1 MQTVMPS
8 SAKNQYPHPR
18 RRIMFQGLFGNSTE
32 INAKELQKDL
42 DATMVEGE
50 TVVKAFKIVRDLFVF
65 TDKRLLLIDKQG
77 LTGKKA
83 EYHSIPYKSI
93 SRFSVETAGTFDM
106 DAEMKIYI
114 SGNPTPIRRE
124 FKRGTDIV
132 GVQKVLAGFIL
143 K

>member
-1 MQTVMPS
+1 
-8 SAKNQYPHPR
+8 
-18 RRIMFQGLFGNSTE
+18 MFQGLFGNASE

-42 DATMVEGE
+42 EVTITEGE
-50 TVVKAFKIVRDLFVF
+50 TVVKAFRIIRDLFIF

-93 SRFSVETAGTFDM
+93 SHFSVETAGTFDM

-114 SGNPTPIRRE
+114 SGNPNPIQRE

-132 GVQKVLAGFIL
+132 GVQKVLAQFVL

>member
-1 MQTVMPS
+1 ML
-8 SAKNQYPHPR
+8 
-18 RRIMFQGLFGNSTE
+18 QGLFGNASE

-42 DATMVEGE
+42 EVTITEGE
-50 TVVKAFKIVRDLFVF
+50 TVVKAFRVIRDLFIF

-93 SRFSVETAGTFDM
+93 SHFSVETAGTFDM

-114 SGNPTPIRRE
+114 SGNPTPIQRE

-132 GVQKVLAGFIL
+132 GVQKVFAQFVL

>member
-1 MQTVMPS
+1 ML
-8 SAKNQYPHPR
+8 
-18 RRIMFQGLFGNSTE
+18 QGLFGNATE
-32 INAKELQKDL
+32 INVKELQKDL
-42 DATMVEGE
+42 EATIVEGE
-50 TVVKAFKIVRDLFVF
+50 TMVKAFKILRDLFIF
-65 TDKRLLLIDKQG
+65 TDRRLLLIDKQG
-77 LTGKKA
+77 LTGKKV

-93 SRFSVETAGTFDM
+93 SHFSVETAGTFDM

-114 SGNPTPIRRE
+114 SGNPTPIQRE

>member
-1 MQTVMPS
+1 M
-8 SAKNQYPHPR
+8 
-18 RRIMFQGLFGNSTE
+18 IILQGLFGNATE
-32 INAKELQKDL
+32 INVKELQKDL
-42 DATMVEGE
+42 EATIVEGE
-50 TVVKAFKIVRDLFVF
+50 TMVKAFKILRDLFIF
-65 TDKRLLLIDKQG
+65 TDRRLLLIDKQG
-77 LTGKKA
+77 LTGKKV

-93 SRFSVETAGTFDM
+93 SHFSVETAGTFDM

-114 SGNPTPIRRE
+114 SGNPTPIQRE

>member
-1 MQTVMPS
+1 ML
-8 SAKNQYPHPR
+8 
-18 RRIMFQGLFGNSTE
+18 QGLFGNATE
-32 INAKELQKDL
+32 VNTKELQKDL
-42 DATMVEGE
+42 EATLVEGE
-50 TVVKAFKIVRDLFVF
+50 TVAKAFRILRDLFIF

-77 LTGKKA
+77 LIGKKA

-93 SRFSVETAGTFDM
+93 SHFSVETAGTFDM

-114 SGNPTPIRRE
+114 SGNPTPIQRE

-132 GVQKVLAGFIL
+132 GVQKILAQFIL

>member
-1 MQTVMPS
+1 M
-8 SAKNQYPHPR
+8 N
-18 RRIMFQGLFGNSTE
+18 MFQGLFGNATE

-42 DATMVEGE
+42 EATIVEGE
-50 TVVKAFKIVRDLFVF
+50 MVVKAFRILRDMFIF

-77 LTGKKA
+77 ITGKKA

-93 SRFSVETAGTFDM
+93 SHFSVETAGTFDM

-114 SGNPTPIRRE
+114 SGNPTPIQRE

-143 K
+143 NSAILEG

>member
-1 MQTVMPS
+1 ML
-8 SAKNQYPHPR
+8 
-18 RRIMFQGLFGNSTE
+18 QGLFGNATE
-32 INAKELQKDL
+32 VNTKELQKDL
-42 DATMVEGE
+42 EATIVEGE
-50 TVVKAFKIVRDLFVF
+50 TVVKAFRIVRDLYIF

-77 LTGKKA
+77 ITGKKA

-93 SRFSVETAGTFDM
+93 SHFSVETAGTFDM
-106 DAEMKIYI
+106 DAQMKIYI
-114 SGNPTPIRRE
+114 SGNPTPIQRE

>member
-1 MQTVMPS
+1 ML
-8 SAKNQYPHPR
+8 
-18 RRIMFQGLFGNSTE
+18 QGLFGNATE
-32 INAKELQKDL
+32 VNTKELQKDL
-42 DATMVEGE
+42 EATLVEGE
-50 TVVKAFKIVRDLFVF
+50 SVAKAFRILRDLFIF

-93 SRFSVETAGTFDM
+93 SHFSVETAGTFDM

-114 SGNPTPIRRE
+114 SGNPTPIQRE

-132 GVQKVLAGFIL
+132 GVQKILAQFIL

>member
-1 MQTVMPS
+1 ML
-8 SAKNQYPHPR
+8 
-18 RRIMFQGLFGNSTE
+18 QGLFGNASE
-32 INAKELQKDL
+32 VNAKELQKDL
-42 DATMVEGE
+42 EATIVEGE
-50 TVVKAFKIVRDLFVF
+50 VVVKAFRIIRDLFIF

-77 LTGKKA
+77 ITGKKA

-93 SRFSVETAGTFDM
+93 SHFSVETAGTFDM

-114 SGNPTPIRRE
+114 SGNPTPIQRE

-132 GVQKVLAGFIL
+132 GVQKVLAGYVL